1 MIELETRYRVPTV
14 AVHVNVFERIVG
26 SVVKVNGMPRARQAF
41 IPTPVFNQPPAVLR
55 GYIEGD
61 DPVHGRPF
69 MEQVFHLLTRPL
81 DDEDL
86 HGRRLRPFDAAAARA
101 G

>member
-1 MIELETRYRVPTV
+1 MIELESRYGVPTV

-61 DPVHGRPF
+61 DPVPGRPF

-81 DDEDL
+81 DDGDL
-86 HGRRLRPFDAAAARA
+86 RGAGFDRSRPRLLESD
-101 G
+101 